1 MALAT
6 RLFLEIF
13 LIRFSGSLME
23 KKKKSKFFQQNF
35 TKGSNGDNIHQRF
48 VFYHDATIS

>member
-6 RLFLEIF
+6 RLFLEIFFEKLEIF

-23 KKKKSKFFQQNF
+23 KKKKEQILPAKFH
-35 TKGSNGDNIHQRF
+35 KG
-48 VFYHDATIS
+48 VKW